1 MSLPI
6 CLAGRLQ
13 VQLTSSAMERFTPN
27 TPTHEILTTFL
38 RSHETGVHAGAI
50 EPCAY
55 CNTLC
60 GETVRR
66 CAELRGRR
74 KDLKAKI
81 RHIDERVLPSNEE
94 KVRVLKGR
102 RATTAAWDME
112 SLDSQIKDVEKEV
125 LRLER
130 VLAKLYEAYNQWP
143 NPKRVTN
150 EGGRGEAAG
159 E

>member
-1 MSLPI
+1 
-6 CLAGRLQ
+6 
-13 VQLTSSAMERFTPN
+13 MERFAPN
-27 TPTHEILTTFL
+27 TPTYEILTTFL
-38 RSHETGVHAGAI
+38 KSHETGVPAGAI

-66 CAELRGRR
+66 CAELRGKR

-102 RATTAAWDME
+102 RATTAAWDIE
-112 SLDSQIKDVEKEV
+112 SLDRQIMDSEKEV

-143 NPKRVTN
+143 NPKRVANDAATT
-150 EGGRGEAAG
+150 EGGAG
-159 E
+159 DGARRE